1 MNDSATQLVQLI
13 REIVREE
20 LKDKDSTAL
29 FIVRQKNS
37 NETYNIS
44 IYPDLDTVFYNIPNA
59 SKYDFDIGDMGV
71 LYKLNNKPNNSFI
84 INKFNYYNSLTNN
97 KTADFSFVVENIYS
111 EQNKQFSFQPNGFYA
126 SNSENIARQV
136 CLCKIVFKN
145 TTKKDINIKLDCI
158 FDTEIVSNAGPR
170 GTVGEL
176 NKELEP
182 VWNSDGSTSV
192 IKWETTKRASIKI
205 DYKIPVGES
214 FIMCKYCGYDGETY
228 KGTLKFKVILEKN

>member
-59 SKYDFDIGDMGV
+59 SKYDFDVGDMGV

-84 INKFNYYNSLTNN
+84 INKFNYYNSLSSPP
-97 KTADFSFVVENIYS
+97 KTLSNSYYVEQVSPTLS
-111 EQNKQFSFQPNGFYA
+111 EQFRLNFSEYYESQCQGISNGW
-126 SNSENIARQV
+126 S
-136 CLCKIVFKN
+136 LCKIVFEKAVSVKLACISN
-145 TTKKDINIKLDCI
+145 GESSRDYGIIGNINQILSSDNGDDGATGTTKVNKNFRNESSTDIKYLE
-158 FDTEIVSNAGPR
+158 FGQV
-170 GTVGEL
+170 
-176 NKELEP
+176 NKG
-182 VWNSDGSTSV
+182 D
-192 IKWETTKRASIKI
+192 
-205 DYKIPVGES
+205 
-214 FIMCKYCGYDGETY
+214 FIMCKYIKDGSIDSSNDS
-228 KGTLKFKVILEKN
+228 LQFKVII

>member
-59 SKYDFDIGDMGV
+59 SKYDFDVGDMGV

-84 INKFNYYNSLTNN
+84 INKFNYYN
-97 KTADFSFVVENIYS
+97 
-111 EQNKQFSFQPNGFYA
+111 
-126 SNSENIARQV
+126 
-136 CLCKIVFKN
+136 
-145 TTKKDINIKLDCI
+145 
-158 FDTEIVSNAGPR
+158 
-170 GTVGEL
+170 
-176 NKELEP
+176 
-182 VWNSDGSTSV
+182 
-192 IKWETTKRASIKI
+192 
-205 DYKIPVGES
+205 
-214 FIMCKYCGYDGETY
+214 
-228 KGTLKFKVILEKN
+228 

>member
-59 SKYDFDIGDMGV
+59 SKYDFDVGDMGV

-84 INKFNYYNSLTNN
+84 INKFNYYNSLSPNSNIN
-97 KTADFSFVVENIYS
+97 KFNYRVEQIVETKIN
-111 EQNKQFSFQPNGFYA
+111 QFSFNDGYYR
-126 SNSENIARQV
+126 SNCQGVNDGWSI
-136 CLCKIVFKN
+136 CKI
-145 TTKKDINIKLDCI
+145 I
-158 FDTEIVSNAGPR
+158 FTNLTNQKQTVVLHCANNLGNKEGEFDHDYGIVSY
-170 GTVGEL
+170 L
-176 NKELEP
+176 N
-182 VWNSDGSTSV
+182 STLSLDNQTDSSYL
-192 IKWETTKRASIKI
+192 KSFKGLSRWI
-205 DYKIPVGES
+205 DLNIEIPVGES
-214 FIMCKYCGYDGETY
+214 FITCKYKKDSSVDMGLDCFSFT
-228 KGTLKFKVILEKN
+228 ILN